1 MATLEN
7 IRKRG
12 PLVAAVIGIALLAFI
27 LGDLFNSGGG
37 MFTGDRFRIAEVEG
51 ENIDYRDYEEQVQN
65 RIELIKAQYGLQ
77 SLTEPQRD
85 QIREQVWNEMIQ
97 NILLGNEYE
106 ETGISVSSDELFDLM
121 QGRNVDPMVARDP
134 AFANPQ
140 TGQFDP
146 SRVVYFYKNMGG
158 NDEQGKQIKD
168 YMLNLEKRVSE
179 SRMIRKYLT
188 LVDKG
193 LYIPTPQVENEFKSR
208 NYLVD
213 FDYVGKMYT
222 EIPDSS
228 VNVSEEDLKA
238 YYKEHKNDYEQKTS
252 RDIVYVTFDVLPS
265 AKDTAHTLDWVE
277 KSIAEFKATE
287 DDKQFINFNS
297 DESFDPKH
305 YKKGE
310 ISNAEIDSF
319 LFAVEPGTIYGPY
332 FEAGAYK
339 LAKLIETKDL
349 PDSLEAKHILIA
361 INGQSIPDATKAK
374 LVADSLKTVIENGVD
389 FATVA
394 KEYSADEQ
402 SLEEG
407 GELGWVTEGQQV
419 NRMPID
425 FFNEL
430 VDKNLNEIVV
440 LEQNYGVHLMIKT
453 AQGEKFNKVQV
464 GILERKVV
472 PSTETYKKTYA
483 RASKF
488 AGENRKIEKFNESVT
503 QEGLIKRSAPGLTEN
518 GTFIPGLESP
528 RQLIRWAYD
537 ANVGDVSEVFELGKR
552 YVVGSLIN
560 IKEEGIAP
568 FNQVRGQI
576 QTSVIKEK
584 KAEVLLKQLSEAK
597 SGDIASRAQKLN
609 TEVKEA
615 KNISFT
621 SFQVPGMGFEP
632 TVIAN
637 AVTSEKGKV
646 TDPIKGES
654 GVYIINVKI
663 ITPSMS
669 TEGVDLNID
678 RNRLLQGLKQRIY
691 PNQQFGTP
699 GEIIRSLI
707 ETADIKDERA
717 KFF

>member
-12 PLVAAVIGIALLAFI
+12 PLVAAVIGFALLAFI

-51 ENIDYRDYEEQVQN
+51 ENIDYRDYEAQVQTT
-65 RIELIKAQYGLQ
+65 IENYKANYGMQ
-77 SLTEPQRD
+77 SLTEAQRD
-85 QIREQVWNEMIQ
+85 QIRQMVWDNMVQ
-97 NILLGNEYE
+97 NILLQNEYE
-106 ETGISVSSDELFDLM
+106 ATGVAVSSDELFDLM

-146 SRVVYFYKNMGG
+146 SRVVYFYKNRSQDQSGQT
-158 NDEQGKQIKD
+158 EA
-168 YMLNLEKRVSE
+168 YLLNLEERVSE
-179 SRMIRKYLT
+179 NRMIRKYLT

-193 LYIPTPQVENEFKSR
+193 LYIPTTQVEREFKSR

-222 EIPDSS
+222 EVPDSI
-228 VNVSEEDLKA
+228 VTITEEDLKA
-238 YYKEHKNDYEQKTS
+238 YYKEHKDDFEQETS

-265 AKDTAHTLDWVE
+265 SKDTANTLDWVQ
-277 KSIAEFKATE
+277 KSKAEFKSTE
-287 DDKQFINFNS
+287 DDQQFINFNS

-305 YKKGE
+305 YKQGD
-310 ISNAEIDSF
+310 IANAEIDSF
-319 LFAVEPGTIYGPY
+319 LFAAEPGAIYGPY
-332 FEAGAYK
+332 FEGGAYK
-339 LAKLIETKDL
+339 LAKLIEVKDL

-394 KEYSADEQ
+394 KEYSADQ
-402 SLEEG
+402 LSMEEG

-425 FFNEL
+425 FFSEL

-440 LEQNYGVHLMIKT
+440 LEQNYGVHLMVKT
-453 AQGEKFNKVQV
+453 GQGERFKKVQV

-472 PSTETYKKTYA
+472 PSTETYKRTYA
-483 RASKF
+483 NASKF
-488 AGENRKIEKFNESVT
+488 AGENRKLDKFNEAVT
-503 QEGLIKRSAPGLTEN
+503 KEGLIKRSAPGLTES
-518 GTFIPGLESP
+518 GTFIPGLEAP
-528 RQLIRWAYD
+528 RQLIRWAYN
-537 ANVGDVSEVFELGKR
+537 AKIGEVSEVFELGKR
-552 YVVGSLIN
+552 YVVGALTD

-568 FNQVRGQI
+568 LKQVENQVRLA
-576 QTSVIKEK
+576 VIKEK
-584 KAEVLLKQLSEAK
+584 KAEVLLKQLNETK
-597 SGDIASRAQKLN
+597 SADLTSWAQKLN
-609 TEVKEA
+609 KVVKEA

-637 AVTSEKGKV
+637 AVTSEKGKISE
-646 TDPIKGES
+646 PIKGES
-654 GVYIINVKI
+654 GVYVINVKI

-678 RNRLLQGLKQRIY
+678 RNRLLSSLKQRIY
-691 PNQQFGTP
+691 PNPQFGGT
-699 GEIIRSLI
+699 GEVIRSLV
-707 ETADIKDERA
+707 EAADIQDERA
-717 KFF
+717 KFY

>member
-12 PLVAAVIGIALLAFI
+12 PLVAAVIGFALLAFI

-51 ENIDYRDYEEQVQN
+51 ENIDYRDYEAQVQTT
-65 RIELIKAQYGLQ
+65 IENYKANYGMQ
-77 SLTEPQRD
+77 SLTEAQRD
-85 QIREQVWNEMIQ
+85 QIRQMVWDNMVQ
-97 NILLGNEYE
+97 NILLQNEYE
-106 ETGISVSSDELFDLM
+106 ATGVAVSSDELFDLM

-146 SRVVYFYKNMGG
+146 SRVVYFYKNRSQDQSGQT
-158 NDEQGKQIKD
+158 EA
-168 YMLNLEKRVSE
+168 YLLNLEERVSE
-179 SRMIRKYLT
+179 NRMIRKYLT

-193 LYIPTPQVENEFKSR
+193 LYIPTTQVEREFKSR

-222 EIPDSS
+222 EVPDSI
-228 VNVSEEDLKA
+228 VTITEEDLKA
-238 YYKEHKNDYEQKTS
+238 YYKEHKDDFEQETS

-265 AKDTAHTLDWVE
+265 SKDTANTLDWVQ
-277 KSIAEFKATE
+277 KSKAEFKSTE
-287 DDKQFINFNS
+287 DDQQFINFNS

-305 YKKGE
+305 YKQGD
-310 ISNAEIDSF
+310 IANAEIDSF
-319 LFAVEPGTIYGPY
+319 LFAAEPGAIYGPY
-332 FEAGAYK
+332 FEGGAYK
-339 LAKLIETKDL
+339 LAKLIEVKDL

-394 KEYSADEQ
+394 KEYSADQ
-402 SLEEG
+402 LSMEEG

-425 FFNEL
+425 FFSEL

-440 LEQNYGVHLMIKT
+440 LEQNYGVHLMVKT
-453 AQGEKFNKVQV
+453 GQGEKFKKVQV

-472 PSTETYKKTYA
+472 PSTETYKRTYA
-483 RASKF
+483 NASKF
-488 AGENRKIEKFNESVT
+488 AGENRKLDKFNEAVT
-503 QEGLIKRSAPGLTEN
+503 KEGLIKRSAPGLTEN
-518 GTFIPGLESP
+518 GTFIPGLEAP
-528 RQLIRWAYD
+528 RQLIRWAYN
-537 ANVGDVSEVFELGKR
+537 AKIGEVSEVFELGKR
-552 YVVGSLIN
+552 YVVGALTD
-560 IKEEGIAP
+560 IKDEGIAP
-568 FNQVRGQI
+568 LKQVENQVRLA
-576 QTSVIKEK
+576 VIKEK
-584 KAEVLLKQLSEAK
+584 KAEVLMKQLNETK
-597 SGDIASRAQKLN
+597 SADLTLWAQKLN
-609 TEVKEA
+609 KEVKEA

-637 AVTSEKGKV
+637 AVTSEKGKISE
-646 TDPIKGES
+646 PIKGES
-654 GVYIINVKI
+654 GVYVINVKI

-678 RNRLLQGLKQRIY
+678 RNRLLSSLKQRIY
-691 PNQQFGTP
+691 PNPQFGGT
-699 GEIIRSLI
+699 GEVIRSLV
-707 ETADIKDERA
+707 EAADIQDERA
-717 KFF
+717 KFY